1 MLGPLAGGALIGAA
15 TRGRARW
22 VALALVGL
30 LVMMFFAAAMLGS
43 ALNEGGGIFVLGMA
57 LVAAIGLAMSAL
69 LVRDVY
75 A

>member
-1 MLGPLAGGALIGAA
+1 
-15 TRGRARW
+15 
-22 VALALVGL
+22 
-30 LVMMFFAAAMLGS
+30 MMFFAAAMLGS